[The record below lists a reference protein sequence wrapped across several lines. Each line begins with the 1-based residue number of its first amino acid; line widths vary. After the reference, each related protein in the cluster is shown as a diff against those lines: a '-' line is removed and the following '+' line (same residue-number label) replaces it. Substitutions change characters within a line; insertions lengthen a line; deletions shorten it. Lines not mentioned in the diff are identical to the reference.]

1 MAENIELVYIIDASF
16 LLAYLFPDEDIKKVQ
31 QVFNQYKAGK
41 VKLIAP
47 LILPFEIFNGLQ
59 SGILTKR
66 VDKKIVEQLGGK
78 FQELDIE
85 LREVEYLAVLALA
98 IKSQISF
105 YDASYLYLAKK
116 YKLELLT
123 LDERLKLR

>member
-1 MAENIELVYIIDASF
+1 MAENIELVYVIDASF

-31 QVFNQYKAGK
+31 QVFDLYKAGK
-41 VKLIAP
+41 IKLIAP

-66 VDKKIVEQLGGK
+66 VDKEIVEQLGGK
-78 FQELDIE
+78 FIELDIE

-105 YDASYLYLAKK
+105 YDASYLYLAKEH
-116 YKLELLT
+116 KLELLT
-123 LDERLKLR
+123 LDERLKPR